1 MPVGFQL
8 RGYLILRRVLQPVMR
23 RVLAGRIRKGKE
35 KAARAGER
43 LGVATQARPA
53 GRVVWMHAVGL
64 GEVLALRPLIVGMQ
78 QEAPDLNFVI
88 TSTARSSA
96 DVLGQ
101 NLPAN
106 TVHQFLPLDGP
117 KFIAKFLDHWK
128 PCLSIWSEQD
138 IWPGAIYDCA
148 ARDIPMAY
156 VNGRMDNKSTAKRA
170 RLAGLYKRVFGMFD
184 LIAAQDD
191 QTAKNFSS
199 LGGRDV
205 RVMGS
210 LKPAAEP
217 LWVDASVLG
226 TLQAALDGRKIWVAA
241 STHSDDEAVLIDAQ
255 RELVKRD
262 PSWLLILAPRAPAR
276 GDEIVGALDQAG
288 LTFTRRSKGGQPD
301 PSHFVWIVDSFG
313 ELGLWYRLAAAAFVG
328 GSYGSL
334 GGHNPWEAIC
344 LNLLVCHGPN
354 VANFAKDY
362 EVLDYSGASQPL
374 PDDAS
379 SVPALVDFVVQS
391 QTTQANVGALV
402 EDAKAALKPLVKDL
416 IVMIRAGA

>member
-1 MPVGFQL
+1 MNIGLQL

-23 RVLAGRIRKGKE
+23 RVLAGRIRKAKE
-35 KAARAGER
+35 NAARAGER
-43 LGVATQARPA
+43 LGIATQVRPT

-78 QEAPDLNFVI
+78 QVAPDLNFVI

-117 KFIAKFLDHWK
+117 TYMAKFLDHWQ

-138 IWPGAIYDCA
+138 IWPGAIHDCA
-148 ARDIPMAY
+148 ARDIPLAY

-170 RLAGLYKRVFGMFD
+170 RLAGLYKKVFGLFD
-184 LIAAQDD
+184 LITVQDE
-191 QTAKNFSS
+191 QTAENLSS

-205 RVMGS
+205 RVTGS

-217 LWVDASVLG
+217 LSVDVGMLA
-226 TLQAALDGRKIWVAA
+226 TLQVALEGRKIWVAA
-241 STHSDDEAVLIDAQ
+241 STHCEDEAVLIDAQ

-276 GDEIVGALDQAG
+276 GDEIEGALVQAG
-288 LTFTRRSKGGQPD
+288 LTCTRRSKGGQPD
-301 PSHFVWIVDSFG
+301 PSHSVWIVDSFG

-362 EVLDYSGASQPL
+362 EVLGYSGASQPL

>member
-1 MPVGFQL
+1 MNIGLQL

-23 RVLAGRIRKGKE
+23 RVLAGRIRKAKE
-35 KAARAGER
+35 NAARAGER
-43 LGVATQARPA
+43 LGIATQVRPT

-78 QEAPDLNFVI
+78 QVAPDLNFVI

-117 KFIAKFLDHWK
+117 TYMAKFLDHWQ

-138 IWPGAIYDCA
+138 IWPGAIHDCA
-148 ARDIPMAY
+148 TRDIPLAY

-170 RLAGLYKRVFGMFD
+170 RLAGLYKKVFGLFD
-184 LIAAQDD
+184 LITVQDE
-191 QTAKNFSS
+191 QTAENLSS

-205 RVMGS
+205 RVTGS

-217 LWVDASVLG
+217 LSVDVGMLA
-226 TLQAALDGRKIWVAA
+226 TLQVALEGRKIWVAA
-241 STHSDDEAVLIDAQ
+241 STHCEDEAVLIDAQ

-276 GDEIVGALDQAG
+276 GDEIEGALVQAG
-288 LTFTRRSKGGQPD
+288 LTCTRRSKGGQPD
-301 PSHFVWIVDSFG
+301 PSHSVWIVDSFG

>member
-1 MPVGFQL
+1 MNIGLQL

-23 RVLAGRIRKGKE
+23 RVLAGRICKAKE
-35 KAARAGER
+35 NAARAGER
-43 LGVATQARPA
+43 LGIATQVRPT

-78 QEAPDLNFVI
+78 QVAPDLNFVI

-117 KFIAKFLDHWK
+117 TYMAKFLDHWQ

-138 IWPGAIYDCA
+138 IWPGAIHDCA
-148 ARDIPMAY
+148 ARDIPLAY

-170 RLAGLYKRVFGMFD
+170 RLAGLYKKVFGLFD
-184 LIAAQDD
+184 LITVQDE
-191 QTAKNFSS
+191 QTAENLSS

-205 RVMGS
+205 RVTGS

-217 LWVDASVLG
+217 LSVDVGMLA
-226 TLQAALDGRKIWVAA
+226 TLQVALEGRKIWVAA
-241 STHSDDEAVLIDAQ
+241 STHCEDEAVLIDAQ

-276 GDEIVGALDQAG
+276 GDEIEGALVQAG
-288 LTFTRRSKGGQPD
+288 LTCTRRSKGGQPD
-301 PSHFVWIVDSFG
+301 PSHSVWIVDSFG

>member
-1 MPVGFQL
+1 MNIGLQL

-23 RVLAGRIRKGKE
+23 RVLAGRIRKAKE
-35 KAARAGER
+35 NAARAGER
-43 LGVATQARPA
+43 LGIATQVRPT

-78 QEAPDLNFVI
+78 QVAPDLNFVI

-117 KFIAKFLDHWK
+117 TYMAKFLDHWQ

-138 IWPGAIYDCA
+138 IWPGAIHDCA
-148 ARDIPMAY
+148 ARDIPLAY

-170 RLAGLYKRVFGMFD
+170 RLAGLYKKVFGLFD
-184 LIAAQDD
+184 LITVQDE
-191 QTAKNFSS
+191 QTAENLSS

-205 RVMGS
+205 RVTGS

-217 LWVDASVLG
+217 LSVDVGMLA
-226 TLQAALDGRKIWVAA
+226 TLQVALEGRKIWVAA
-241 STHSDDEAVLIDAQ
+241 STHCEDEAVLIDAQ

-276 GDEIVGALDQAG
+276 GDEIEGALVQAG
-288 LTFTRRSKGGQPD
+288 LTCTRRSKGGQPD
-301 PSHFVWIVDSFG
+301 PSHSVWIVDSFG

-391 QTTQANVGALV
+391 QTTQANFGALV